1 MKKFMDENFLL
12 KTPTAQRLFKE
23 YAAKMPI
30 YDYHCHLS
38 PKEIA
43 EDKKYK
49 NITEIWLYGDH
60 YKWRFMR
67 SMGVEEKYC
76 TGDASDYDKFLA
88 YAKCVSR
95 AVGNPLYHWTHLE
108 LQRYFDVYEP
118 LNEKTAPMIWEKV
131 NKIITEGGFSAQS
144 LIKKSNVAL
153 IGTTDDPVD
162 SLEYHAKIKE
172 LADFDTKVVPTFRP
186 DKAVNIDLDTFAPYI
201 EKLAKVCNTKI
212 ESFGDLKDALV
223 LRIDFFGKMGSKISD
238 HAVTYVPYIE
248 ASDDEVDEIFK
259 KAMSGKKPN
268 ETEIEKYKTA
278 ILTFFAKEYAKRN
291 WVLQLHIGALRNNN
305 TQMFE
310 KLGPDTGFDSIDDN
324 KIAYKLSR
332 FMDNLDK
339 DGNLPKVILYSL
351 NPNDN
356 FTLGT
361 MLGNFQ
367 KGGVKGKIQLGSAW
381 WFNDHIDGMVEQMKA
396 LGNLGALAAFV
407 GMLTDSRSFLSY
419 PRHEYFRRIL
429 CNIIGQWVEDGEF
442 YNDEEALKE
451 IVEGI
456 CFNNAKE
463 YFNM

>member
-1 MKKFMDENFLL
+1 MTKFMDENFLL
-12 KTPTAQRLFKE
+12 KTPAAQRLYKE

-67 SMGVEEKYC
+67 SMGVEERYC
-76 TGDASDYDKFLA
+76 TGDASDYEKFLA

-95 AVGNPLYHWTHLE
+95 AIGNPLYHWTHLE
-108 LQRYFDVYEP
+108 LQRYFNVYEP
-118 LNEKTAPMIWEKV
+118 LNEKTAPEIWEKV
-131 NKIITEGGFSAQS
+131 NKIIAEGDFSARS

-153 IGTTDDPVD
+153 IGTTDDPID
-162 SLEYHAKIKE
+162 MLKYHAKIRE
-172 LADFDTKVVPTFRP
+172 LKDFDTKVVPAFRP
-186 DKAVNIDLDTFAPYI
+186 DKAVNINLDGFKEYI
-201 EKLAKVCNTKI
+201 AKLSEAGKKEIKNYD
-212 ESFGDLKDALV
+212 DLKEV
-223 LRIDFFGKMGSKISD
+223 LRSRIDFFSSMGSKISD
-238 HAVTYVPYIE
+238 HAVEYVPYIE
-248 ASDDEVDEIFK
+248 AGDDEIDAILK
-259 KAMSGKKPN
+259 KALNGEKCTD
-268 ETEIEKYKTA
+268 EEVEKYKTS
-278 ILTFFAKEYAKRN
+278 IITFFAKEYAKRD
-291 WVLQLHIGALRNNN
+291 WVMQIHIGALRNNN
-305 TQMFE
+305 TNMFK

-324 KIAYKLSR
+324 KIAHKLSR

-356 FTLGT
+356 YTLAA

-381 WFNDHIDGMVEQMKA
+381 WFNDNIDGMELQMKA
-396 LGNLGALAAFV
+396 LANLGALAAFV

-429 CNIIGQWVEDGEF
+429 CNIVGQWVEDGEI
-442 YNDEEALKE
+442 YDDEDILKE
-451 IVEGI
+451 IIEGVS
-456 CFNNAKE
+456 FNNAKE

>member
-1 MKKFMDENFLL
+1 MTKFMDENFLL
-12 KTPTAQRLFKE
+12 KTPAAQRLYKE

-67 SMGVEEKYC
+67 SMGVDERYC
-76 TGDASDYDKFLA
+76 TGDASDYEKFLA

-95 AVGNPLYHWTHLE
+95 AIGNPLYHWTHLE
-108 LQRYFDVYEP
+108 LQRYFNVYEP
-118 LNEKTAPMIWEKV
+118 LNEKTAPEIWEKV
-131 NKIITEGGFSAQS
+131 NKIIAEGDFSARS

-153 IGTTDDPVD
+153 IGTTDDPID
-162 SLEYHAKIKE
+162 TLEYHAKIRE
-172 LADFDTKVVPTFRP
+172 LKDFDTKVVPAFRP
-186 DKAVNIDLDTFAPYI
+186 DKAVNINLDGFKEYI
-201 EKLAKVCNTKI
+201 AKLSEAGKKEIKNYA
-212 ESFGDLKDALV
+212 DLKEV
-223 LRIDFFGKMGSKISD
+223 LSSRIDFFASMGSKISD
-238 HAVTYVPYIE
+238 HAVGYVPYIE
-248 ASDDEVDEIFK
+248 ASDDEIDAILK
-259 KAMSGKKPN
+259 KALNGEKCTD
-268 ETEIEKYKTA
+268 EEVEKYKTS
-278 ILTFFAKEYAKRN
+278 IITFFAKEYAKRD
-291 WVLQLHIGALRNNN
+291 WVMQIHIGALRNNN
-305 TQMFE
+305 TNMFK
-310 KLGPDTGFDSIDDN
+310 KLGPDTGFDSINDN
-324 KIAYKLSR
+324 KIAHKLSR

-339 DGNLPKVILYSL
+339 GGNLPKVILYSL

-356 FTLGT
+356 YTLAA

-381 WFNDHIDGMVEQMKA
+381 WFNDNIDGMELQMKA
-396 LGNLGALAAFV
+396 LANLGALAAFV

-429 CNIIGQWVEDGEF
+429 CNIVGQWVEDGEI
-442 YNDEEALKE
+442 YDEEDILKE
-451 IVEGI
+451 IIEGVS
-456 CFNNAKE
+456 FNNAKE

>member
-1 MKKFMDENFLL
+1 MTKFMDENFLL
-12 KTPTAQRLFKE
+12 KTPAAQRLYKE

-67 SMGVEEKYC
+67 SMGVEERYC
-76 TGDASDYDKFLA
+76 TGDASDYEKFLA

-95 AVGNPLYHWTHLE
+95 AIGNPLYHWTHLE
-108 LQRYFDVYEP
+108 LQRYFNVYEP
-118 LNEKTAPMIWEKV
+118 LNEKTAPEIWEKV
-131 NKIITEGGFSAQS
+131 NKIIAEGDFSARS

-153 IGTTDDPVD
+153 IGTTDDPID
-162 SLEYHAKIKE
+162 TLKYHAKIRE
-172 LADFDTKVVPTFRP
+172 LKDFDTKVVPAFRP
-186 DKAVNIDLDTFAPYI
+186 DKAVNINLDGFKEYI
-201 EKLAKVCNTKI
+201 AKLSEAGKKEIKNYA
-212 ESFGDLKDALV
+212 DLKEV
-223 LRIDFFGKMGSKISD
+223 LSSRIDFFASMGSKISD
-238 HAVTYVPYIE
+238 HAVEYVPYIE
-248 ASDDEVDEIFK
+248 ASDDEIDAILK
-259 KAMSGKKPN
+259 KALNGEKCTD
-268 ETEIEKYKTA
+268 EEVEKYKTS
-278 ILTFFAKEYAKRN
+278 IITFFAKEYAKRD
-291 WVLQLHIGALRNNN
+291 WVMQIHIGALRNNN
-305 TQMFE
+305 TNMFK

-324 KIAYKLSR
+324 KIAHKLSR

-356 FTLGT
+356 YTLAA

-381 WFNDHIDGMVEQMKA
+381 WFNDNIDGMELQMKA
-396 LGNLGALAAFV
+396 LANLGALAAFV

-429 CNIIGQWVEDGEF
+429 CNIVGQWVEDGEI
-442 YNDEEALKE
+442 YDDEDILKE
-451 IVEGI
+451 IIEGVS
-456 CFNNAKE
+456 FNNAKE

>member
-1 MKKFMDENFLL
+1 MTKFMDENFLL
-12 KTPTAQRLFKE
+12 KTPAAQRLYKE

-67 SMGVEEKYC
+67 SMGVDERYC
-76 TGDASDYDKFLA
+76 TGDASDYEKFLA

-95 AVGNPLYHWTHLE
+95 AIGNPLYHWTHLE
-108 LQRYFDVYEP
+108 LQRYFNVYEP
-118 LNEKTAPMIWEKV
+118 LNEKTAPEIWEKV
-131 NKIITEGGFSAQS
+131 NKIIAEGDFSARS

-153 IGTTDDPVD
+153 IGTTDDPID
-162 SLEYHAKIKE
+162 TLEYHAKIRE
-172 LADFDTKVVPTFRP
+172 LKDFDTKVVPAFRP
-186 DKAVNIDLDTFAPYI
+186 DKAININLDGFKEYI
-201 EKLAKVCNTKI
+201 AKLSEAGKKEIKNYA
-212 ESFGDLKDALV
+212 DLKEV
-223 LRIDFFGKMGSKISD
+223 LSSRIDFFASMGSKISD
-238 HAVTYVPYIE
+238 HAVGYVPYIE
-248 ASDDEVDEIFK
+248 ASDDEIDAILK
-259 KAMSGKKPN
+259 KALNGEKCTD
-268 ETEIEKYKTA
+268 EEVEKYKTS
-278 ILTFFAKEYAKRN
+278 IITFFAKEYAKRD
-291 WVLQLHIGALRNNN
+291 WVMQIHIGALRNNN
-305 TQMFE
+305 TNMFK

-324 KIAYKLSR
+324 KIAHKLSR

-356 FTLGT
+356 YTLAA

-381 WFNDHIDGMVEQMKA
+381 WFNDNIDGMELQMKA
-396 LGNLGALAAFV
+396 LANLGALAAFV

-429 CNIIGQWVEDGEF
+429 CNIVGQWVEDGEI
-442 YNDEEALKE
+442 YDDEDILKE
-451 IVEGI
+451 IIEGVS
-456 CFNNAKE
+456 FNNAKE

>member
-1 MKKFMDENFLL
+1 MTKFMDENFLL
-12 KTPTAQRLFKE
+12 KTPAAQRLYKE

-67 SMGVEEKYC
+67 SMGVEERYC
-76 TGDASDYDKFLA
+76 TGDASDYEKFLA

-95 AVGNPLYHWTHLE
+95 AIGNPLYHWTHLE
-108 LQRYFDVYEP
+108 LQRYFNVYEP
-118 LNEKTAPMIWEKV
+118 LNEKTAPEIWEKV
-131 NKIITEGGFSAQS
+131 NKIIAEGDFSARS

-153 IGTTDDPVD
+153 IGTTDDPID
-162 SLEYHAKIKE
+162 TLKYHAKIRE
-172 LADFDTKVVPTFRP
+172 LRDFDTKVVPAFRP
-186 DKAVNIDLDTFAPYI
+186 DKAVNINLDGFKEYI
-201 EKLAKVCNTKI
+201 AKLSEAGKKEIKNYA
-212 ESFGDLKDALV
+212 DLKEV
-223 LRIDFFGKMGSKISD
+223 LSSRIDFFASMGSKISD
-238 HAVTYVPYIE
+238 HAVDYVPYIE
-248 ASDDEVDEIFK
+248 ASDDEIDAILK
-259 KAMSGKKPN
+259 KALNGEKCTD
-268 ETEIEKYKTA
+268 EEVEKYKTS
-278 ILTFFAKEYAKRN
+278 IITFFAKEYAKRD
-291 WVLQLHIGALRNNN
+291 WVMQIHIGALRNNN
-305 TQMFE
+305 TNMFK

-324 KIAYKLSR
+324 KIAHKLSR

-356 FTLGT
+356 YTLAA

-381 WFNDHIDGMVEQMKA
+381 WFNDNIDGMELQMKA
-396 LGNLGALAAFV
+396 LANLGALAAFV

-429 CNIIGQWVEDGEF
+429 CNIVGQWVEDGEI
-442 YNDEEALKE
+442 YDDEDILKE
-451 IVEGI
+451 IIEGVS
-456 CFNNAKE
+456 FNNAKE

>member
-1 MKKFMDENFLL
+1 MTKFMDENFLL
-12 KTPTAQRLFKE
+12 KTPAAQRLYKE

-67 SMGVEEKYC
+67 SMGVEERYC
-76 TGDASDYDKFLA
+76 TGDASDYEKFLA

-95 AVGNPLYHWTHLE
+95 AIGNPLYHWTHLE
-108 LQRYFDVYEP
+108 LQRYFNVYEP
-118 LNEKTAPMIWEKV
+118 LNEKTAPEIWEKV
-131 NKIITEGGFSAQS
+131 NKIIAEGDFSARS

-153 IGTTDDPVD
+153 IGTTDDPID
-162 SLEYHAKIKE
+162 TLKYHAKIRE
-172 LADFDTKVVPTFRP
+172 LKDFDTKVVPAFRP
-186 DKAVNIDLDTFAPYI
+186 DKAVNINLDGFKEYI
-201 EKLAKVCNTKI
+201 EKLSEAGKKEIKNYA
-212 ESFGDLKDALV
+212 DLKEV
-223 LRIDFFGKMGSKISD
+223 LSSRIDFFESMGSKISD
-238 HAVTYVPYIE
+238 HAVEYVPYIE
-248 ASDDEVDEIFK
+248 AGDDEIDAILK
-259 KAMSGKKPN
+259 KALNGEKCTD
-268 ETEIEKYKTA
+268 EEVEKYKTS
-278 ILTFFAKEYAKRN
+278 IITFFAKEYAKRD
-291 WVLQLHIGALRNNN
+291 WVMQIHIGALRNNN
-305 TQMFE
+305 TNMFK

-324 KIAYKLSR
+324 KIAHKLSR

-339 DGNLPKVILYSL
+339 YGNLPKVILYSL

-356 FTLGT
+356 YTLAA

-381 WFNDHIDGMVEQMKA
+381 WFNDNIDGMELQMKA
-396 LGNLGALAAFV
+396 LANLGALAAFV

-429 CNIIGQWVEDGEF
+429 CNIVGQWVEDGEI
-442 YNDEEALKE
+442 YDDEDILKE
-451 IVEGI
+451 IIEGVS
-456 CFNNAKE
+456 FNNAKE